1 MLSDFN
7 TRFRMVGDCEQSAIN
22 LFEHRAKQGHASP
35 YGEAEYHVQGYAGEG
50 KTPHDIVIGCRVSMR
65 RPNNRR
71 VHTFTLQGKRIARH
85 KIALRLGE
93 LGV

>member
-7 TRFRMVGDCEQSAIN
+7 TRFQMINDCEQFAIDM
-22 LFEHRAKQGHASP
+22 LERYAHANNV
-35 YGEAEYHVQGYAGEG
+35 GEAEYHCQGYAGEG
-50 KTPHDIVIGCRVSMR
+50 KPYTEHVIGCKVTQNGKIR
-65 RPNNRR
+65 R
-71 VHTFTLQGKRIARH
+71 HTFTLNGKRIARH